1 MLDENGYRYNVGIII
16 INDRKQVFWAKRN
29 GKDAWQFPQGGI
41 KKGESIKLAMY
52 RELKEE
58 TGIGSADVEILGRT
72 KNWLYY
78 DVPKNFIKKESR
90 SSYKGQRQ
98 IWFLL
103 RFNGLDTNIIFPQT
117 RESEFDAWKWIEFSE
132 APNMVIQFKKHI
144 YSSALLELAP
154 MVFEPPKLEDIKIR
168 LSL

>member
-16 INDRKQVFWAKRN
+16 INDRKQVFWAKRS
-29 GKDAWQFPQGGI
+29 GKAAWQFPQGGI
-41 KKGESIKLAMY
+41 KEGERLEQAMY

-58 TGIGSADVEILGRT
+58 TGIGSNDVKILGKT
-72 KNWLYY
+72 KGWLYY
-78 DVPKNFIKKESR
+78 DVPKNLIKKENR
-90 SSYKGQRQ
+90 NVYKGQRQ

-103 RFNGLDTNIIFPQT
+103 HFSGSDKTIFFPDSKN
-117 RESEFDAWKWIEFSE
+117 SEFDAWKWIEFFE
-132 APNMVIQFKKHI
+132 APNMVINFKKHV

-154 MVFEPPKLEDIKIR
+154 IIFKSPKLEEIKMR